1 MRGRRPEPLDE
12 GSKCLIFGASRRE
25 GLLLYGR
32 IHDFQAE
39 FVLNDSGTHK
49 KSRPTIIPRPS
60 HNVSRDE
67 ISRSA
72 LKVLY
77 RLHKSGYQAFLV
89 GGGVRDALL
98 GLHPKDF
105 DIATD
110 AHPEEVRAL
119 FGNCR
124 LIGRRFRLAHIRFGR
139 EIIEV
144 ATFRAATDGTEEHG
158 DVEHDHKGRILR
170 DNVYGS
176 IDEDVWRRDFTC
188 NALYYNIADFSIWD
202 YVGGVKDV
210 DRRRLVLIGDPDKRM
225 REDPVRMLRAV
236 RFAAKLD
243 FRIDKTVD
251 KAIRANR
258 ELLSN
263 VPPARLFDEFLKM
276 FQAGSAR
283 QTFGLL
289 RKYDLFGLLFEDTDK
304 ALKRDDRFLRFVE
317 KGLDNTDE
325 RVAAE
330 QSVTPMFLL
339 GVFFWAPVRKLAEKM
354 RSKEKMSEAQ
364 SLALAAYDISGRQQS
379 KISIPRRF
387 TTPMREMLAMQPRF
401 ESTRGKR
408 ALRLLEHRRF
418 RAAYD
423 FMMLRAECGDF
434 DSELAEF
441 WTDVQTQNAA
451 ERAKSFGVE
460 QGKPGGRKRRRPR
473 RRRKPAAKQSK

>member
-1 MRGRRPEPLDE
+1 MSFRVPG
-12 GSKCLIFGASRRE
+12 GG

-32 IHDFQAE
+32 VYDFQAE
-39 FVLNDSGTHK
+39 FVLK
-49 KSRPTIIPRPS
+49 KSGSKKQSSPTIFPRPS

-77 RLHKSGYQAFLV
+77 RLHKSGFQAFLV

-119 FGNCR
+119 FANCR

-144 ATFRAATDGTEEHG
+144 ATFRAATDGNEKHG
-158 DVEHDHKGRILR
+158 DVEHDQKGRILR
-170 DNVYGS
+170 DNVYGT

-202 YVGGVKDV
+202 YVGGVEDV
-210 DRRRLVLIGDPDKRM
+210 KRRRLVLIGDPDRRL
-225 REDPVRMLRAV
+225 REDPVRMLRAI
-236 RFAAKLD
+236 RFATKLD
-243 FRIDKTVD
+243 FTIDPAVEQSINK
-251 KAIRANR
+251 NR

-276 FQAGSAR
+276 FQSGHAES
-283 QTFGLL
+283 TFELL
-289 RKYDLFGLLFEDTDK
+289 RNFELFRMLLPETDA
-304 ALKRDDRFLRFVE
+304 ALNDDEAFLQFTRMA
-317 KGLDNTDE
+317 LANTDR

-330 QSVTPMFLL
+330 KSVTPMFLL
-339 GVFFWAPVRKLAEKM
+339 GVFLWAPVKKRAEKL
-354 RSKEKMSEAQ
+354 RSKEKMSIAQ
-364 SLALAAYDISGRQQS
+364 SLSLAAYELSGLQQTRV
-379 KISIPRRF
+379 SIPRRF

-401 ESTRGKR
+401 DVRRGKR
-408 ALRLLEHRRF
+408 AMNLLEHRQF

-423 FMMLRAECGDF
+423 FMILRSRCGEF
-434 DSELAEF
+434 DADLARF
-441 WTDVQTQNAA
+441 WTEVQTQNVE
-451 ERAKSFGVE
+451 ERRKSFDLQQAPRGTS
-460 QGKPGGRKRRRPR
+460 GKRPR
-473 RRRKPAAKQSK
+473 RRRRRGAQ